1 MFINTIVY
9 HSCSK
14 LLLKDQNNT
23 YYHNASMCDFW
34 SGRVKCRRYSKE
46 SIENSIILQDPGTQV
61 FLEFPYIVYFRFY
74 AAIY

>member
-1 MFINTIVY
+1 
-9 HSCSK
+9 
-14 LLLKDQNNT
+14 
-23 YYHNASMCDFW
+23 MCDFW

-74 AAIY
+74 AATY